1 MCAEPSDH
9 TTSCA
14 IQYTTLLHQYNTL
27 GFTNAA
33 RLVKPLVCGFTH
45 CLHQR
50 LLISDHQ
57 YNTLLC
63 ACSVNCSN
71 VQSSVRRCRK
81 GPHRMHAVCF
91 RCATVFEHLS
101 TSSIQPRQRRMA
113 RLPFVVATERENSLL
128 PRHSERDVDDAV
140 GSCGGKRMRTLVRMC
155 AFERGSGSD
164 QVLAICSALLLTP
177 PDDDDV

>member
-1 MCAEPSDH
+1 MRGAVGSHNSLCNIIHDSAPP
-9 TTSCA
+9 
-14 IQYTTLLHQYNTL
+14 IQHSWLHQCSAL
-27 GFTNAA
+27 GEASCL
-33 RLVKPLVCGFTH
+33 R
-45 CLHQR
+45 LHQ
-50 LLISDHQ
+50 LSTPEASDHQ

-71 VQSSVRRCRK
+71 VQSSVRRFRE

-101 TSSIQPRQRRMA
+101 TSSIQPRPRRMA

-128 PRHSERDVDDAV
+128 PRHSERDVDESV
-140 GSCGGKRMRTLVRMC
+140 GSCGGKRKRTLVRMC

-164 QVLAICSALLLTP
+164 LAICSALLLTP
-177 PDDDDV
+177 PDDDNV

>member
-33 RLVKPLVCGFTH
+33 RFGFPNY
-45 CLHQR
+45 LHQR

-71 VQSSVRRCRK
+71 VQSSFRRCRE
-81 GPHRMHAVCF
+81 GLHRMHAVCF

-128 PRHSERDVDDAV
+128 PRHSERDVDESV

-177 PDDDDV
+177 PDDDNV